1 MDDFF
6 DVSGKIVSKIQPC
19 LPALLDNGTT
29 SVCGAGKAELT
40 RPRKF
45 RSSPICLAIKGSCSC
60 KNPEHR

>member
-19 LPALLDNGTT
+19 LPALLDKGT

-40 RPRKF
+40 RP
-45 RSSPICLAIKGSCSC
+45 
-60 KNPEHR
+60 PEIQIVPDLPCYIRVW